1 MKAYKKK
8 ILKLVTLLM
17 TSLMIGY
24 ASAATYKYLYIDGSV
39 SFTTGTGL
47 RWVEGSDAPASTS
60 ISGTTVT
67 IPFQVQNGTPTN
79 FTYCLYL
86 ENLDASSHSILINVT
101 NDATSSYYDEF
112 NIFIFDNDTDTYIAT
127 LNVLDGTSSYDG
139 TISGSAIWRL
149 TFEITAKSTTTSGS
163 DEFDLQFRYE

>member
-1 MKAYKKK
+1 MKGYKKK
-8 ILKLVTLLM
+8 VLKLMTLLM

-47 RWVEGSDAPASTS
+47 KWVEGSDAPTSTS

-67 IPFQVQNGTPTN
+67 IPFTVQNGTPTN

-86 ENLDASSHSILINVT
+86 QNLDATNHSILINVT
-101 NDATSSYYDEF
+101 NDATSSYHDEF
-112 NIFIFDNDTDTYIAT
+112 NIFIFDNNTGTHIAT
-127 LNVLDGTSSYDG
+127 LDVLNGTSSY
-139 TISGSAIWRL
+139 SGNIDASAIWRL
-149 TFEITAKSTTTSGS
+149 TFEITAKSTATSGS